1 MMAGPITVTKIEGKI
16 KMIRGKTNFTGNLV
30 ASSSAF

>member
-16 KMIRGKTNFTGNLV
+16 KTISGKANFEGNLV
-30 ASSSAF
+30 AYSSAL